1 MFQTYSRVNTSAAT
15 LTKNRTEGSVT
26 PNSGM
31 CVTCVDGCIGM
42 CEIGKSAYRGHE
54 VIYPQPFGVITTA
67 SEKVYPVDYSHF
79 NIMGTAVGAKGIE
92 ADSDKAIFPNVNLE
106 VHFGQDKGI
115 KFRYPWIIP
124 GIGSTNIAKNNWEG
138 LAIGSA
144 LAGTGLTIGENVAGM
159 DPECVIKNGRVID
172 TVDLKRRVKL
182 YQDHMRDGYGAI
194 IVQANVEDTRL
205 GVQEYAI
212 SELGAEVVEMKWG
225 QGAKNIGGEVKIR
238 DLKKAQML
246 YDRGYV
252 VLPDPTDPNVI
263 KAFEK
268 GSFKEFERHSRV
280 GMVEEE
286 GFANRVDELRAAGAK
301 YVFLKT
307 GAYRPADLARAVKFS
322 SKYKIDLLTVD
333 GAGGGTG
340 MSPWRM
346 MNEWGMPPVE
356 LHSLLYEYT
365 KQLSDRGDYV
375 PAIAVAGGFT
385 FEDQIYK
392 GLAMGAPFV
401 KLIGMARS
409 PIAAAMVGKT
419 IGRTINEHQVPVYV
433 ERFGATKDE
442 IFVTAPELRK
452 ELGNDEFEKLPTGAI
467 GLYTYYE
474 RLAQG
479 LRQLMCGAR
488 KFDLEKIT
496 RDDLAALTRE
506 ASDISGITYLKDVD
520 KEEAAAILNGKVQAK
535 GGTKKTKKAQAK
547 QGKQKTKVG

>member
-1 MFQTYSRVNTSAAT
+1 MSVTLSKINSSAAT
-15 LTKNRTEGSVT
+15 LTKNRTEDSIT
-26 PNSGM
+26 PGSGM

-42 CEIGKSAYRGHE
+42 CEIGKSAFRGHE

-67 SEKVYPVDYSHF
+67 SEKTYPVDYSHF
-79 NIMGTAVGAKGIE
+79 NIMGTAVGAHGIE
-92 ADSDKAIFPNVNLE
+92 ADSDKAVFPAVNIE
-106 VHFGQDKGI
+106 SVFGQDKGL

-144 LAGTGLTIGENVAGM
+144 LAGTGLTIGENVVGM
-159 DPECVIKNGRVID
+159 DMESKIGDNGIID
-172 TVDLKRRVKL
+172 TVDLKRRVNLFKD
-182 YQDHMRDGYGAI
+182 YQRDGYGAI

-212 SELGAEVVEMKWG
+212 EKLGVECVEIKWG
-225 QGAKNIGGEVKIR
+225 QGAKNIGGEVKIT

-246 YDRGYV
+246 YKRGYV
-252 VLPDPTDPNVI
+252 VLPNPTDPNVI
-263 KAFEK
+263 KAFEN

-280 GMVEEE
+280 GMVTEES
-286 GFANRVDELRAAGAK
+286 FAQRVDELRKAGAK

-307 GAYRPADLARAVKFS
+307 GAYRPADLARAIKFS

-356 LHSLLYEYT
+356 LHSLLYKYA
-365 KQLSDRGDYV
+365 KQLSDKGEYV
-375 PAIAVAGGFT
+375 PALALAGGFT
-385 FEDQIYK
+385 FEDQIFK
-392 GLAMGAPFV
+392 GLALGAPFV

-409 PIAAAMVGKT
+409 PIAAVMVGKT
-419 IGRTINEHQVPVYV
+419 IGKTIEANEVPVYV
-433 ERFGATKDE
+433 QRFGNTIDE
-442 IFVTAPELRK
+442 IFVTAANLRV
-452 ELGNDEFEKLPTGAI
+452 ELGDKEFEKIPTGAI

-479 LRQLMCGAR
+479 LQQLMSGSR
-488 KFDLEKIT
+488 KFALDYMT
-496 RDDLAALTRE
+496 RDDLAALTPE
-506 ASDISGITYLKDVD
+506 AAQISDIKYVMDLDKDEVDEILK
-520 KEEAAAILNGKVQAK
+520 N
-535 GGTKKTKKAQAK
+535 
-547 QGKQKTKVG
+547 